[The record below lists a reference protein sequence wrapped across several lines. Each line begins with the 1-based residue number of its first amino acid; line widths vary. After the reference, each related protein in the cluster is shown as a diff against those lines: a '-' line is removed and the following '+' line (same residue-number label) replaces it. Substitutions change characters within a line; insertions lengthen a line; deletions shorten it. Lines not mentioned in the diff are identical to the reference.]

1 MKNYKIKYMTGIKHE
16 DGITVPIYKYKSI
29 PCRSTR
35 RYHGSMYALAGLAA
49 CPRDLLDYL
58 CERMDSN
65 NIVFSNA
72 KVRDNF
78 KDIIYNVSGYETVYQ
93 DATIKR
99 AFYAL
104 VNKNLLLKGDKRG
117 TYIVNPLY
125 YSKNENKE
133 RIQLI
138 ENLVREDLL
147 KFKQ

>member
-1 MKNYKIKYMTGIKHE
+1 MRFNNENYKIKYMTGIKHE

-78 KDIIYNVSGYETVYQ
+78 KDIIYNVIIYISFFDFFAHFKE
-93 DATIKR
+93 
-99 AFYAL
+99 
-104 VNKNLLLKGDKRG
+104 VNSNC
-117 TYIVNPLY
+117 
-125 YSKNENKE
+125 NK
-133 RIQLI
+133 
-138 ENLVREDLL
+138 
-147 KFKQ
+147 

>member
-1 MKNYKIKYMTGIKHE
+1 MTGIKHE
-16 DGITVPIYKYKSI
+16 GGITVPIYKYKSI

-58 CERMDSN
+58 CERMDSS
-65 NIVFSNA
+65 NIIFSNA
-72 KVRDNF
+72 KVRGSF
-78 KDIIYNVSGYETVYQ
+78 KEIIYNVSGFEE
-93 DATIKR
+93 
-99 AFYAL
+99 
-104 VNKNLLLKGDKRG
+104 KRG
-117 TYIVNPLY
+117 TYIVNPVY

-147 KFKQ
+147 KFKS